1 MQGFLYSMKSCE
13 VHKSKQRAQTFMA
26 KPLLQLMIFRH
37 ETFQLISTLN
47 EDFKFL
53 TKAALRKGHLTS
65 VYWFGQ
71 IPVKSVREL

>member
-1 MQGFLYSMKSCE
+1 
-13 VHKSKQRAQTFMA
+13 MA
-26 KPLLQLMIFRH
+26 KPLLQLMLFRH
-37 ETFQLISTLN
+37 ETFQIISTLN

-53 TKAALRKGHLTS
+53 TKAALRKGHWTS